1 MSRDSLASQGGSAH
15 FSPVKTLAHTADDLT
30 GTFRTF
36 GAEGPVYH
44 VLRQIGGDKLR
55 VCVVES
61 GEELDYPVKQ
71 ALVDPEAE

>member
-1 MSRDSLASQGGSAH
+1 MSRASLASRGGSAH
-15 FSPVKTLAHTADDLT
+15 CSTLKTFVHTADDLT